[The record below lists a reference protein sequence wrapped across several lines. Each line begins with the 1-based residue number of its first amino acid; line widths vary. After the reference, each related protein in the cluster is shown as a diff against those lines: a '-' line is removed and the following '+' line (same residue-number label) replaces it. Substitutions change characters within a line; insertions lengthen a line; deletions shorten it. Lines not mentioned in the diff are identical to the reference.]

1 MEWQAWVIA
10 IFAPWSITWWIGWI
24 NIAPLT
30 ALLIDLIHKK
40 QVSFASNSVQ
50 LKKASVLFNNQTSQF
65 EYFYFKDGLVV
76 QEHSYQTD
84 NMEIGQ
90 VHSA

>member
-50 LKKASVLFNNQTSQF
+50 QSNNQTSQF

-76 QEHSYQTD
+76 QEQSYQAD

>member
-1 MEWQAWVIA
+1 MERQAWMIA

-50 LKKASVLFNNQTSQF
+50 LKKAGVLFKNHNLNI
-65 EYFYFKDGLVV
+65 FYLRDWLVV
-76 QEHSYQTD
+76 QEQSYQAD

>member
-1 MEWQAWVIA
+1 MEWQACMIA

-50 LKKASVLFNNQTSQF
+50 LEKAGVFSKVL
-65 EYFYFKDGLVV
+65 
-76 QEHSYQTD
+76 
-84 NMEIGQ
+84 
-90 VHSA
+90 